1 MKPSKLALGTVQ
13 FGMDY
18 GISNEAGVTSVNE
31 INSILDYAFLAGIRI
46 LDTAYLYGMSE
57 ERLGNYNSSHFEIIS
72 KFSNVTNHQALLDE
86 FSISLK
92 KLNRESIYAYLA
104 HNANTIIENP
114 VLWDTLNEI
123 KQIGQVGKIG
133 YSLYTTEQLDTLL
146 SMNMIPDIVQ
156 LPFSI
161 FDRKFES
168 YFAELKRLGTEIHVR
183 SVFLQGLYF
192 MNPEEIPSKLDPLKK
207 PLSEFKNYCKEYEI
221 STGYF
226 ALNYAL
232 NNSFIDK
239 VVIGVN
245 NTEQL
250 RFNLNLV
257 QQNANFDIIK
267 AKIESIV
274 INNKELLNPAKWN

>member
-257 QQNANFDIIK
+257 QKNANFDIIK